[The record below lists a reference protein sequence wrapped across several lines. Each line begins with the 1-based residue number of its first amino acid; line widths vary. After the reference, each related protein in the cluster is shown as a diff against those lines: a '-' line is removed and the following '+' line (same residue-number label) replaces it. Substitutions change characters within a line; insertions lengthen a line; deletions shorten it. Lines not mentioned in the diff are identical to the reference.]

1 DRGYARRTRRQR
13 YPLVQLDE
21 LAQRRDRVRPAP
33 GTLDLRAAALV
44 AEDEQVRNAPV
55 VEAERDAGVHGVQ
68 ERALA
73 LDPEQLAAA
82 LAPLDDEALCGARD
96 EVGHDRVDRDS
107 PAGDHHPRLSRRDE
121 DRPNTAS
128 PRLEVELARDRHL
141 PDRAVGA
148 DGEDDRRVDRQ
159 VLAGRGRE
167 PGRRPAQV
175 AQLDASLLGERAK
188 LRVVAE
194 EDMEAVLDVE
204 TVLDTCAE
212 KLHPRRREVPALGH
226 YPYER

>member
-1 DRGYARRTRRQR
+1 MRVERDRGDSRRTCRQR
-13 YPLVQLDE
+13 EPLVQLDE
-21 LAQRRDRVRPAP
+21 LAQWRDRVRPAA
-33 GTLDLRAAALV
+33 GALDLRAADLV
-44 AEDEQVRNAPV
+44 TEDEQVRDAPV

-82 LAPLDDEALCGARD
+82 LAPLDDEALGGARD

-128 PRLEVELARDRHL
+128 PRLEVELARDGHL

-148 DGEDDRRVDRQ
+148 DGEDDRRVGAE
-159 VLAGRGRE
+159 VLTGGRGEVR
-167 PGRRPAQV
+167 RRPAQV
-175 AQLDASLLGERAK
+175 A
-188 LRVVAE
+188 
-194 EDMEAVLDVE
+194 
-204 TVLDTCAE
+204 
-212 KLHPRRREVPALGH
+212 
-226 YPYER
+226 